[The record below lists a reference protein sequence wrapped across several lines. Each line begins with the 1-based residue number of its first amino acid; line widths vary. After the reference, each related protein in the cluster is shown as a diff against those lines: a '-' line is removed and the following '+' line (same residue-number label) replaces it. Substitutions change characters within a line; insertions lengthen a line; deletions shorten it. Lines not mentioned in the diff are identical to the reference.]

1 MTLSTL
7 GTRKRLIAFSL
18 SLLVLFITSALHAQ
32 TTSSKLEGT
41 VTDVQGKILVGAS
54 VTLQDT
60 EGNAVKRA
68 LTDAQGGYSFTNIA
82 NGHYNLAVSATGFS
96 TTQRAITVAGNEQKI
111 EFKLTVASVAE
122 EVIVESEDNSSLAV
136 QSAPVKAL
144 LDAGSARTEI
154 SSNYIAEYTSPVT
167 DFADIIQAAPGTV
180 SYTTNGIGNG
190 QAKIFFRGFVDDD
203 YTMTWDGVP
212 FNDSNDPSHHSWA
225 YVPAAAIGY
234 VDFDRSPGTASD
246 VGPSNF
252 GGSIHFFSPHL
263 SDQPH
268 IRIQGTYGSW
278 NTYQILGDIN
288 SGAFLNG
295 KAHFWL
301 NSDYQSSDGYQTNS
315 PKQDVAATAKF
326 DYKFSDRTSLTVIGS
341 NIILDAF
348 NNNDPTRRQYLH
360 HGDNYLYDAN
370 QLNANGIFVS
380 SAYPNITSSTV
391 TNNAQFW
398 RYSVYHVPS
407 FFDII
412 TLDHDFGKGWKL
424 DSKSYT
430 YGYSN
435 HQHYQNKTDQ
445 DLVTDSLLTQTVL
458 EPVCGD
464 DASTP
469 DPCTLFT
476 SSKGKTP
483 APTGVDKSNQY
494 ARGGEIAALS
504 YATKWGVLRV
514 GNWYEYTNT
523 TRYQIYTDPITW
535 VDSAFISNIKF
546 HEHFYTYT
554 SQPYAE
560 FQLVAIPRWTIT
572 AGVKDAYFLMSLTQW
587 ADGKTIGA
595 LGCPT
600 GSTPASCTNTVHHS
614 QDYNS
619 ILPSFEANYR
629 INNNWSAYGQ
639 YGRGTIAPF
648 SSVFDT
654 TGAQVAVT
662 PPPTIADTYQG
673 GTVVKLNRLAFDADA
688 YHIHFTNTY
697 STYTPSSGP
706 DSGFTYY
713 YANPDSNTN
722 GFEAEGN
729 VAVTHSL
736 SFNANGTF
744 GIAKYESAAAKA
756 AVYDSTGTSIL
767 TPATPATPVA
777 WVASAPHDTESIG
790 MTYREKGLDFGI
802 FGKRVGSRWADISN
816 YHQTIPEDP
825 FWMSN
830 VFVNYSVHGNSIF
843 AGSKIKLSV
852 NNIFDDH
859 SNVAISAANDGTTL
873 ASPYTVTS
881 SNVVTQSL
889 QLYSPSWADTLQKQ
903 AGRAVMISFQLG
915 LSPKKR

>member
-1 MTLSTL
+1 MKKNKILWRIVIAL
-7 GTRKRLIAFSL
+7 VCLIALGASNTML
-18 SLLVLFITSALHAQ
+18 QAQESATGSIQ
-32 TTSSKLEGT
+32 GT
-41 VTDVQGKILVGAS
+41 VTDQSGQAVQGASIAVVSSLQEPYTAVTNAGGKFTISGLYPGPYSLQASASGFAVKERQGIKVTVDKTTVISLSLSLAS
-54 VTLQDT
+54 V
-60 EGNAVKRA
+60 
-68 LTDAQGGYSFTNIA
+68 S
-82 NGHYNLAVSATGFS
+82 
-96 TTQRAITVAGNEQKI
+96 
-111 EFKLTVASVAE
+111 E
-122 EVIVESEDNSSLAV
+122 EVSVEADADTSLAARL
-136 QSAPVKAL
+136 APVKSV

-154 SSNYIAEYTSPVT
+154 TSNYVSEYTSPVT

-225 YVPAAAIGY
+225 YIPAAGIGY

-246 VGPSNF
+246 IGPSNF
-252 GGSIHFFSPHL
+252 GGSIHFFSPRL

-288 SGAFLNG
+288 SGAFLKG

-326 DYKFSDRTSLTVIGS
+326 VYKFSDRTDLTVVGS
-341 NIILDAF
+341 NIILDAY
-348 NNNDPTRRQYLH
+348 NNNDPTRRQLFH

-370 QLNANGIFVS
+370 RLNADGTYNANFWGF
-380 SAYPNITSSTV
+380 ST
-391 TNNAQFW
+391 
-398 RYSVYHVPS
+398 YHVPS

-412 TLDHDFGKGWKL
+412 TFNHDFGKGWKL

-435 HQHYQNKTDQ
+435 HQHYQNTTDNDQ
-445 DLVTDSLLTQTVL
+445 ITDSLLTKKIEEAVG
-458 EPVCGD
+458 GD
-464 DASTP
+464 DQ
-469 DPCTLFT
+469 
-476 SSKGKTP
+476 P
-483 APTGVDKSNQY
+483 AGANYDKKPTGVDKLNQY

-514 GNWYEYTNT
+514 GNWFEYTNT
-523 TRYQIYTDPITW
+523 LRYQVYTDPITW
-535 VDSAFISNIKF
+535 VDSRYISNIKF
-546 HEHFYTYT
+546 HEHFYTYAV
-554 SQPYAE
+554 QPYAE
-560 FQLVAIPRWTIT
+560 FQLVSIPHWTIT
-572 AGVKDAYFLMSLTQW
+572 AGVKDAHYQMDLTQW
-587 ADGKTIGA
+587 ADGKTVGA
-595 LGCPT
+595 LGCPA
-600 GSTPASCTNTVHHS
+600 GSTPVSCTNSVKHS

-629 INNNWSAYGQ
+629 INKNWSAYGQ
-639 YGRGTIAPF
+639 YGRGSIAPF

-662 PPPTIADTYQG
+662 PPPTIANTYQG

-697 STYTPSSGP
+697 STYTPSSGANQ
-706 DSGFTYY
+706 GFTYY

-729 VAVTHSL
+729 YALTHSL

-744 GIAKYESAAAKA
+744 GIAKYEAAAAKA
-756 AVYDSTGTSIL
+756 ATATA
-767 TPATPATPVA
+767 PATAATPVA
-777 WVASAPHDTESIG
+777 WVASAPHDTESLG
-790 MTYREKGLDFGI
+790 MTYTEKGLDFGI
-802 FGKRVGSRWADISN
+802 FGKRVGTRWADISN
-816 YHQTIPEDP
+816 YHQTVAEDP

-830 VFVNYSVHGNSIF
+830 VFVNYSVRGDSMF
-843 AGSKIKLSV
+843 AGSKIKLSI

-859 SNVAISAANDGTTL
+859 SIVSIGAANDGTTL
-873 ASPYTVTS
+873 TSPYTT
-881 SNVVTQSL
+881 NKALEVTQSL
-889 QLYSPSWADTLQKQ
+889 RSYTPSWNDTLQKQ
-903 AGRAVMISFQLG
+903 AGRSVMISFQFG